1 MGAKGVAEALSIA
14 RLCCHIRAMEIRDT
28 ASPGALRL
36 AVFDLDGTLV
46 DSQHMIAAA
55 MAAAFAGLGLA
66 PPDGAAVRRVVGLS
80 LGAAVARLAPG
91 LEAPVHRELETG
103 YKDAFAALRR
113 AGEVAEAPFDGAFA
127 ALDAIEEAGWLLGIA
142 TGKSV
147 RGLAA
152 TLERFGLAG
161 RFVTLQTAD
170 TNPGKPAPEMLL
182 RAMEEAGVGPAAT
195 VMIGDTSYDMEM
207 AGNARVAALGVGWG
221 YHEGAELT
229 AAGAAR
235 IVGRCADLPDALN
248 ALVPALVPARGAEGA
263 P

>member
-1 MGAKGVAEALSIA
+1 
-14 RLCCHIRAMEIRDT
+14 MEIIRDT

-66 PPDGAAVRRVVGLS
+66 PPEVAAVRRVVGLS
-80 LGAAVARLAPG
+80 LGTAVARLAPG
-91 LEAPVHRELETG
+91 LGGAGQLELEAR
-103 YKDAFAALRR
+103 YKDAFAALRH
-113 AGEVAEAPFDGAFA
+113 AGEVVEAPFDGAFA
-127 ALDAIEEAGWLLGIA
+127 ALDTLEQAGWLLGIA

-147 RGLAA
+147 LGLAA
-152 TLERFGLAG
+152 TLERFGLTG

-170 TNPGKPAPEMLL
+170 TNPGKPAPQMLH
-182 RAMEEAGVGPAAT
+182 RAMEQAGVGPAAT
-195 VMIGDTSYDMEM
+195 VMIGDTSFDMEM
-207 AGNARVAALGVGWG
+207 AGNAWVAALGVDWG
-221 YHEGAELT
+221 YHEGAELM

-235 IVGRCADLPDALN
+235 VVGRFADLPGAVD
-248 ALVPALVPARGAEGA
+248 ALVPARGGVEA